1 MLIHLTGSKDIYY
14 ISNPVHPQSKL
25 TVIKRTLSLVL
36 TGNLELEM
44 TEQDTINLHDFPNEL
59 IPQLENPLNSLLG
72 PHFQRV
78 LKE

>member
-14 ISNPVHPQSKL
+14 ISNTVHPQSKL

-59 IPQLENPLNSLLG
+59 IPQLESPLNSLLG